1 MLPSTVK
8 CSCELSCLGKLS
20 SDSPSANT
28 NIWIHFNLT
37 KEDLHLNHVICSS
50 RDGTK
55 VWLNNYTALKIKA
68 LPRRRLYIYVTSI
81 TIKSNSG
88 FSLLFFVFF
97 SLQFKETIKSLFMPV
112 TFLLP
117 RLISSV
123 DWCWWMWLQLYVA
136 HRLSSGERWQCC
148 DSLGCFKQHC
158 APAYLIRTS
167 CQAYFVSLVF

>member
-8 CSCELSCLGKLS
+8 CSCELSCWGKLS

-50 RDGTK
+50 KDGTK

-68 LPRRRLYIYVTSI
+68 LLRRRLYIYVTSI

-88 FSLLFFVFF
+88 FSLLFLFFFLFNLRRRLRVF
-97 SLQFKETIKSLFMPV
+97 SCPSLFSCHVWSALWIGVDGCGSSCMLHTDCRREKDDSAV
-112 TFLLP
+112 IHWDASNSTVLL
-117 RLISSV
+117 LIWS
-123 DWCWWMWLQLYVA
+123 
-136 HRLSSGERWQCC
+136 E
-148 DSLGCFKQHC
+148 
-158 APAYLIRTS
+158 P
-167 CQAYFVSLVF
+167 LVKPILLVI

>member
-8 CSCELSCLGKLS
+8 CSCELSCWGKLS

-37 KEDLHLNHVICSS
+37 KEDLHLNHVICSL
-50 RDGTK
+50 RDAPKSGM
-55 VWLNNYTALKIKA
+55 LNNYTALKIKA

-88 FSLLFFVFF
+88 FSLFFLFF
-97 SLQFKETIKSLFMPV
+97 SLFNLKKTMRSLFMPV

-123 DWCWWMWLQLYVA
+123 DWC
-136 HRLSSGERWQCC
+136 
-148 DSLGCFKQHC
+148 
-158 APAYLIRTS
+158 
-167 CQAYFVSLVF
+167 